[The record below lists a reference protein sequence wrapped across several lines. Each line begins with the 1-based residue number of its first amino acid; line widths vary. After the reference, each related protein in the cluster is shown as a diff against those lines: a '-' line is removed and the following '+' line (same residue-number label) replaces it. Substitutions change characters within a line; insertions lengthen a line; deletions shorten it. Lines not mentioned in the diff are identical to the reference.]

1 MKNTDTFSGY
11 LSVFITTSPITRIF
25 LNNLPA
31 YRYNL
36 SYFLNGLEIGMA
48 HGYFLLGPFIKLNP
62 VRNLE
67 SANIIGFLS
76 TIGIIFIISVGLIVY
91 GKASFKTKNDPVF
104 HNKYKRS
111 NESFL
116 FMTPLNYTRKKLK
129 SSRILM
135 MNDWNKFTGGFMLG
149 ASGGATF
156 AFFILD
162 YLS

>member
-111 NESFL
+111 N
-116 FMTPLNYTRKKLK
+116 
-129 SSRILM
+129 
-135 MNDWNKFTGGFMLG
+135 
-149 ASGGATF
+149 
-156 AFFILD
+156 
-162 YLS
+162 